1 MEPVVALEIEGRK
14 RPPDSTQSKSAVDG
28 PGFLPV
34 IDQRRNKRESKS
46 IVPKQPMLDVSDDS
60 DTSTTNID

>member
-1 MEPVVALEIEGRK
+1 M
-14 RPPDSTQSKSAVDG
+14 
-28 PGFLPV
+28 PV
-34 IDQRRNKRESKS
+34 IDQRRKRESKS